1 MKIQQLKVFIA
12 LGILFI
18 GIMIAQWLNLSPNAI
33 SIEVVSPEQEDTYQ
47 LFYDLGR
54 GLNEGDSLLA
64 AIQPSDTTAT
74 VTFQMDEA
82 LFTQIRGFRIDPGT
96 RPGLV
101 RITAIRIQHEFS
113 ISRFR
118 FSLYHWIDDQLLT
131 DFRPLHDITAFTLNA
146 PELTLTLSGND
157 PHFEFCGDWE
167 RIQESITH
175 VQRQMAFLFSS
186 LSFAAA
192 AMIYGILY
200 FFRTTSDR
208 FFKKILA
215 IMQWV
220 LLFIKDIYDKRY
232 TIYELTRR
240 DFKSM
245 YTGSLLGLTW
255 SFVQPLAMTGVLW
268 FVFSKGFR
276 ALPIENVPF
285 IVWMLCGLVPW
296 YFFSNCLVTN
306 TSVLMEYG
314 YLVKKTNFRV
324 SILPIV
330 KILSALIVHAIFIGI
345 LLIFLF
351 AYRMP
356 VSIYWLQVFYYI
368 AALMFFLLGM
378 SWVTSSINVFL
389 KDVAQMINVLMQ
401 FGFWLTPILWDYH
414 ILPKN
419 YEILLKLN
427 PMFYVVQ
434 GYRNSFIYQTPFWWN
449 PKLTI
454 YFWGITVLM
463 LFAGILIYKRLR
475 PHFADVI

>member
-1 MKIQQLKVFIA
+1 MKEIHCWPPFSPLTPQRQLHFKWTKRFLLKSGVFR
-12 LGILFI
+12 
-18 GIMIAQWLNLSPNAI
+18 S
-33 SIEVVSPEQEDTYQ
+33 
-47 LFYDLGR
+47 
-54 GLNEGDSLLA
+54 
-64 AIQPSDTTAT
+64 
-74 VTFQMDEA
+74 
-82 LFTQIRGFRIDPGT
+82 IDPGT

-324 SILPIV
+324 S
-330 KILSALIVHAIFIGI
+330 
-345 LLIFLF
+345 
-351 AYRMP
+351 Y
-356 VSIYWLQVFYYI
+356 
-368 AALMFFLLGM
+368 
-378 SWVTSSINVFL
+378 
-389 KDVAQMINVLMQ
+389 
-401 FGFWLTPILWDYH
+401 
-414 ILPKN
+414 
-419 YEILLKLN
+419 
-427 PMFYVVQ
+427 
-434 GYRNSFIYQTPFWWN
+434 
-449 PKLTI
+449 
-454 YFWGITVLM
+454 
-463 LFAGILIYKRLR
+463 
-475 PHFADVI
+475 FADCQNSVSPDRACDLYRHFVNLFIRLSYAGEYLLASGVLLHCGP